1 VTVNRSSL
9 SAVIVELKLPAFPSL
24 AEETKTM
31 AENIGYKIVGTLIQR
46 RKSVHHSYTIGP
58 GRLDDLKR
66 LVEENDADTV
76 IFANPLSSSHVFKLT
91 QHLGGDVRVIDRN
104 LLILEVF
111 DKRAFTNEAK
121 LQIRL
126 AKLKYTL
133 SWGREFIKLR
143 GIMGEQ
149 LGWMGPGNYPYQEYY
164 RAARNR
170 ISRIEGELE
179 DIYNKKMP
187 KRDRRHELG
196 FPIVALAGYTQA
208 GKTSFFNL
216 IAHEDKSVGLGP
228 FTTLSTFARKAYTG
242 SNPDS
247 TEFILIDSI
256 GFIEDMHPVI
266 LKAFHATLGELATA
280 DLVLLFVDASDAKF
294 PLERKIRSCAQILRE
309 VDITSPTI
317 VCANKTDLI
326 SPDQLQEAEIMIRK
340 YFPNEEILSA
350 SVKTEE
356 NLDKVLA
363 SIESKLE
370 AQRIIVKPRKPQA
383 PH

>member
-1 VTVNRSSL
+1 LR
-9 SAVIVELKLPAFPSL
+9 AIIVELKLPAVPPL
-24 AEETKTM
+24 AEETQTM
-31 AENIGYKIVGTLIQR
+31 AETIGYVVVGTLIQR

-58 GRLDDLKR
+58 GRLDELKQ
-66 LVEENDADTV
+66 LVEQNDADTV
-76 IFANPLSSSHVFKLT
+76 IFANSLTSSHVFKLT

-149 LGWMGPGNYPYQEYY
+149 LGWMGPGDYPYQEYY

-170 ISRIEGELE
+170 ISRIEEELE
-179 DIYNKKMP
+179 DIYKKKML

-216 IAHEDKSVGLGP
+216 IAHEEKSVGLGP

-242 SNPDS
+242 SNPS
-247 TEFILIDSI
+247 SSEFILIDSI
-256 GFIEDMHPVI
+256 GFIEDMHPTI

-280 DLVLLFVDASDAKF
+280 DLVLLFVDASDGKF
-294 PLERKIRSCAQILRE
+294 TFERKIRSCAQILRE
-309 VDITSPTI
+309 VDITAPAMI
-317 VCANKTDLI
+317 CANKIDRT
-326 SPDQLQEAEIMIRK
+326 SPEVLQEAEAVIRK
-340 YFPNEEILSA
+340 YFPNEQIVPV
-350 SVKTEE
+350 SVRTGE

-363 SIESKLE
+363 IIEAKL
-370 AQRIIVKPRKPQA
+370 QRQRVIVKPRKPQP